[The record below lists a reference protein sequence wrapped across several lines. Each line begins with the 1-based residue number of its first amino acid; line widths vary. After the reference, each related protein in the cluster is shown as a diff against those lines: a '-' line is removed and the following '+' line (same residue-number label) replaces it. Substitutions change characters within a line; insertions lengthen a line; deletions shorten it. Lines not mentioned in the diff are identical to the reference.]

1 MCDASQLHTRPTCG
15 GAWNDVKR
23 KEKKTKKTENTKK
36 RKKKEIFRT
45 EQNAQNELYLLF
57 SQKSKDLSNRKSSW
71 NAQEAHTREKYILLY
86 KYIWDIKKIASIPCS
101 YANVA
106 LSNCLFHTDPDVL
119 LYPMEYY
126 ISKYIIY
133 ISIYILR
140 APVELT
146 EFFRFSQLF

>member
-1 MCDASQLHTRPTCG
+1 MRRVTTAHTYVPRAAGLET
-15 GAWNDVKR
+15 KKER
-23 KEKKTKKTENTKK
+23 KKKTKKNGEYW
-36 RKKKEIFRT
+36 KKEKKIFRT

-133 ISIYILR
+133 IYIYYDP
-140 APVELT
+140 PVELT
-146 EFFRFSQLF
+146 EFFRFSQFFH